1 MTSRTLDV
9 VEAAALLK
17 VHPKTLQRLARQ
29 REIPACKVGRAWVFI
44 EQLLLDT
51 LVSKS
56 TARVSV
62 VDFLEKSECR
72 STDAKTRL
80 PGGSNSRQSGVSRSL
95 YSKALGLPTGARRSK
110 STTSSP
116 PPDGSKTGSA

>member
-1 MTSRTLDV
+1 MTWRTLDLA
-9 VEAAALLK
+9 EAATLLK

-29 REIPACKVGRAWVFI
+29 GDIPACKVGRAWVFI

-80 PGGSNSRQSGVSRSL
+80 HGGSRP
-95 YSKALGLPTGARRSK
+95 KI
-110 STTSSP
+110 
-116 PPDGSKTGSA
+116 